1 MVGESQAEVQ
11 IDVLAGQHAACADT
25 AMHVLPVLRGRL
37 RQLAAEQVQRAFDH
51 ALVRGVLYQRHIL
64 IATETDDDV
73 IMPVQPL
80 QRLRHFTNPEIAH
93 FMAVR
98 IVDLLEIVDVN
109 ENQNGL
115 VAFLHVREI
124 ILNLLAAGALAPQ
137 IGQTIVLRLVAD
149 LLIGVILRT
158 DFLVHFDGVDHEREL
173 D

>member
-1 MVGESQAEVQ
+1 MVGESQAEAQ

-93 FMAVR
+93 FMTVR

-109 ENQNGL
+109 ENQNSL
-115 VAFLHVREI
+115 VVFLHVREI

-137 IGQTIVLRLVAD
+137 IGQTIVLRLVAG

>member
-11 IDVLAGQHAACADT
+11 IDILAGQHAACADT

-51 ALVRGVLYQRHIL
+51 ALVRGVLDKRHIF
-64 IATETDDDV
+64 IAAETDDDV
-73 IMPVQPL
+73 VMPVQPL

-137 IGQTIVLRLVAD
+137 IGQTIVLRLVAG